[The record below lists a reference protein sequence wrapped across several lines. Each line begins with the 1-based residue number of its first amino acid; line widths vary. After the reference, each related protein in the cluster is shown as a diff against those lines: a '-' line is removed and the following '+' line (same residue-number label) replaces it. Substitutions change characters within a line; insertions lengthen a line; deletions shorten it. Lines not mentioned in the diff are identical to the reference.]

1 MRVDVCNDYGCF
13 ECNGGARQIHLEG
26 RPGWNYINCED
37 MAASVRIT
45 LTNFTTVVTL
55 CEIQIIGQKG
65 YFSLSHNDNPH
76 TKIDTIRRLNKNM
89 LTISS
94 ASASEAA

>member
-65 YFSLSHNDNPH
+65 YFPSR
-76 TKIDTIRRLNKNM
+76 IMTILRLNKTM
-89 LTISS
+89 LTIFS